1 MIPIPEFVWIFI
13 ITVLLIIRMINFAI
27 LCGAYARMLVKC
39 EFGITMNPLTTL
51 AALTPIL
58 AILLLLVIFRLPA
71 TRAMPLS
78 LILTAML
85 ALFVWRVPGVQIA
98 ASILEGLI
106 ISLSVLWILFG
117 AILLLNTLTIG
128 GAMERIRGMFFSIS
142 PDRRVQA
149 IIVAWLFGAF
159 IEGAAGF
166 GTPAAITAPLMV
178 ALGFPPLAAV
188 VLALTA
194 NSSPVS
200 FGALGTPFQIGMTR
214 GLQEGG
220 QVANLVS
227 EAAGGLPLIEII
239 HRVAVQ
245 AVQIDL
251 FVGAFI
257 PLIQVVLLTRFWGQN
272 KSFGEGFALWKFS
285 LFAGLSFLI
294 PAWLVAV
301 LLGPEFPSLIGALVG
316 LLLVIPA
323 AQKRIFLPQETWDFP
338 VGKSQSVEHKPHSM
352 SLGTAWLPYLLLT
365 LLLVLTRLPFLP
377 LKAFLQNA
385 SIRFPNLLGTSI
397 STSLEPLYLPG
408 TIFVIV
414 TVISFLLFRLQR
426 DEIQATLRLSISR
439 LAASAI
445 ALGTALPMVRIFI
458 NSAIN
463 QAGLDSMPIELA
475 SLAAEGVGPFWPLVA
490 PLIGSLGSFL
500 AGSAT
505 FSNMMFSLFQT
516 SVASQ
521 VGSDLFIVLGLQA
534 LGANAGNMICV
545 LNVVAAASVVGLS
558 GKEGTIIRFT
568 FLPMLYFTLWAGS
581 IGLGLDRWLY

>member
-1 MIPIPEFVWIFI
+1 MM
-13 ITVLLIIRMINFAI
+13 TLS
-27 LCGAYARMLVKC
+27 
-39 EFGITMNPLTTL
+39 TTL

-58 AILLLLVIFRLPA
+58 AILLLLVILRIPA

-78 LILTAML
+78 MLVTAVL
-85 ALFVWRVPGVQIA
+85 AFFVWRIPGVQIA

-117 AILLLNTLTIG
+117 AILLLNTLTIS
-128 GAMERIRGMFFSIS
+128 GAMESIRGMFFSIS
-142 PDRRVQA
+142 ADRRVQA

-178 ALGFPPLAAV
+178 ALGFPPLAAI

-194 NSSPVS
+194 NSSPVT
-200 FGALGTPFQIGMTR
+200 FGALGTTFQIGMTR

-220 QVANLVS
+220 QIAGLVS
-227 EAAGGLPLIEII
+227 EATRGMALHDII

-245 AVQIDL
+245 TVQIDL
-251 FVGAFI
+251 FVGSLI

-272 KSFGEGFALWKFS
+272 KSIREGLAVWKFA
-285 LFAGLSFLI
+285 LFAGFSFLI
-294 PAWLVAV
+294 PAWFVAI
-301 LLGPEFPSLIGALVG
+301 LLGPEFPTLIGALVG
-316 LLLVIPA
+316 LLVVILAARKKFLLPA
-323 AQKRIFLPQETWDFP
+323 QGWDFP
-338 VGKSQSVEHKPHSM
+338 TEPSQSQPHKPHPM
-352 SLGTAWLPYLLLT
+352 SLGKAWLPYLLLT
-365 LLLVLTRLPFLP
+365 VLLVLTRLPFLP
-377 LKAFLQNA
+377 FKSLLQNA

-414 TVISFLLFRLQR
+414 TLVSYALFRMDQH
-426 DEIQATLRLSISR
+426 EIQTTLKLSASR
-439 LAASAI
+439 LVASAI

-458 NSAIN
+458 NSGFN
-463 QAGLDSMPIELA
+463 QAGLNNMPIELA
-475 SLAAEGVGPFWPLVA
+475 SLAAQGIGSFWPLIA

-505 FSNMMFSLFQT
+505 FSNMMFSLFQI
-516 SVASQ
+516 SVANQ
-521 VGSDLFIVLGLQA
+521 VGSDPFIVLGLQA

-545 LNVVAAASVVGLS
+545 LNVVAAASVVGMS

-568 FLPMLYFTLWAGS
+568 FLPMLYYTLWAGI
-581 IGLGLDRWLY
+581 IGLGLDRLFF